1 MEIKE
6 AIIAF
11 SQSDK
16 IKSSIIWASQAVE
29 MTGGLSEEEKPGAIK
44 IIRAVIGMIGNE
56 ILLCKK
62 SAPHALWA
70 DVQKNID
77 TAMVMIDSN
86 VVDSGYKPP
95 VFWLIDED
103 CVTPFLSLFL
113 FNFIEKRVEGPH
125 PLRLEKFQHVKEC

>member
-29 MTGGLSEEEKPGAIK
+29 MIGGLSEEEKPGAIK

-86 VVDSGYKPP
+86 VVHESVYHLTQALTK
-95 VFWLIDED
+95 
-103 CVTPFLSLFL
+103 VTSIGHQSLSSLNEHGL
-113 FNFIEKRVEGPH
+113 M
-125 PLRLEKFQHVKEC
+125 